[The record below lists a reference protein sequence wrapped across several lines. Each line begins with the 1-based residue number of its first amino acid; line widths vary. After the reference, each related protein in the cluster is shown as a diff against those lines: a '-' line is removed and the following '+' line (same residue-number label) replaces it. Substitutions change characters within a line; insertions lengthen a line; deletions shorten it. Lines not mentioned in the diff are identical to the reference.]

1 MVPTVKRIDGRHAP
15 ENGLDMVFDKQQVFK
30 ELGIEALNPGL
41 SCAAGNGRAPSG
53 TGGAFSAI
61 NPANEETLADVQ
73 NATNEDYDRILAA
86 AVAAQKRWR
95 MVPAPVRGELVHRI
109 GMLVAEHH
117 DALGALVSLE
127 TGKSLAEGKAE
138 VKEVIDMATLAA
150 GQSRML
156 YGFTQ
161 QSQRSHH
168 RMYDQWLPLG
178 VVGIITAYNFPAAVW
193 AQNGFLSAIGGNTVI
208 WKPSPKVPLTAIAL
222 QRLAAR
228 AMDEMGHAGVFQM
241 FVSEN
246 EEVAERLLTDRNVAL
261 VSFTGSTRVGQKV
274 AHHIGQTLG
283 RRYLLECSGN
293 NGCIVDETADL
304 ALAAAA
310 ITFGAVGTTGQR
322 CTSTRRVIAHKSIA
336 KDLVALLAKAYSRVR
351 VGDPSE
357 PETLVGPLVDKAA
370 VTAFEHAVATAKA
383 LGATIAHGGSRL
395 PRKGYFV
402 EPTIITGARND
413 WPCVQEETFA
423 PILFVIEYENFAEAI
438 ETHNGV
444 SQGLASGIHSTNI
457 SNIEAFLS
465 AEGSDCGIA
474 KVNMGTTGADVG
486 AAFGGEKETGG
497 GRTAGSD
504 AWKGYMRRQSV
515 CINWGKDT
523 PWRRL
528 VEV

>member
-1 MVPTVKRIDGRHAP
+1 MQRDQSRFRTGSKDGLR
-15 ENGLDMVFDKQQVFK
+15 DMIFDKQKVFA
-30 ELGIEALNPGL
+30 ELGLQALNSGAYGSEGGWSVAEPG
-41 SCAAGNGRAPSG
+41 N
-53 TGGAFSAI
+53 AFAAI
-61 NPANEETLADVQ
+61 NPSTEEELARVG
-73 NATNEDYDRILAA
+73 NASGEDYDRIIKA
-86 AVAAQKRWR
+86 AVAAHKKWR
-95 MVPAPVRGELVHRI
+95 MVPAPVRGDLVHRI

-117 DALGALVSLE
+117 DALGALVSLD
-127 TGKSLAEGKAE
+127 TGKSLMEGKAE
-138 VKEVIDMATLAA
+138 IKEVIDMATLAA

-161 QSQRSHH
+161 QSQRAHH

-222 QRLAAR
+222 QRLAVK
-228 AMDEMGHAGVFQM
+228 AMEEMGYAGVFQM
-241 FVSEN
+241 FVSEDN
-246 EEVAERLLTDRNVAL
+246 TVAERLLTDRNVAL
-261 VSFTGSTRVGQKV
+261 VSFTGSTGVGHKV
-274 AHHIGQTLG
+274 ANTVGATLG

-304 ALAAAA
+304 ELAAAA

-322 CTSTRRVIAHKSIA
+322 CTSTRRVIVQKSVSE
-336 KDLVALLAKAYSRVR
+336 KLVRLLAGAYRNVK
-351 VGDPSE
+351 VGDPVDGS
-357 PETLVGPLVDKAA
+357 TLVGPLVDKGA
-370 VTAFEHAVATAKA
+370 VIAFEQTVASAKS
-383 LGATIAHGGSRL
+383 LGATVAFGGRRMDR
-395 PRKGYFV
+395 PGYFV
-402 EPTIITGARND
+402 EPTIITGARNE
-413 WPCVQEETFA
+413 WQCVQEETFA
-423 PILFVIEYENFAEAI
+423 PILFVIEYDDFGEAL
-438 ETHNGV
+438 ELHNGV
-444 SQGLASGIHSTNI
+444 AQGLASGIHSTNL

-515 CINWGKDT
+515 CINWGKET